1 MRNNVA
7 NATMWKNLRV
17 HRGIGILSNYIYILS
32 YLNQYQNYLVYIVLS
47 SLAYYNVSF
56 WLIK

>member
-1 MRNNVA
+1 MSQILQCE
-7 NATMWKNLRV
+7 KNLRV
-17 HRGIGILSNYIYILS
+17 HKRISILNNCIYILS

-56 WLIK
+56 